1 VVLTEPIDEDTITQH
16 TLTHALSLITQ
27 KYSTP
32 TTPQGLTLA
41 LSAIVILMQRINSS
55 TTQLMPVVDELAQKL
70 GERIEKTMMDEMDKM
85 STMIKSSLADQTKSS
100 SPPESLDE
108 AVTALKQVA
117 SEMSKTMNE
126 ATTATTQINDT
137 ALNYKE
143 ALLHTTTTQ
152 TAIHK
157 HDRSRTEPL
166 AADAELMLGLDKKT
180 RQILLDTTKEG
191 DDSMNIYE
199 IREKAEAALAST
211 VPPPPQNSEV
221 QEVIKLRN
229 GSIIL
234 QFTTK
239 ETAEWLRIPAN
250 EVAFTRR
257 FDPDTTIRDRMHPIM
272 VPRIPLTLDPSNP
285 THLREIEEVN
295 RLAPNTIKKARW
307 IKPEYRH
314 APGQSCTHA
323 IFTLSSAPD
332 ANRILKDG
340 LYICNTRTFP
350 KKLKYEPKQCMKC
363 RKWGHFAAEYRAQ
376 GDTCSM
382 CRGQHKTNACSV
394 TGKRYCVSCRADTH
408 ASWDRNCPEFLRKC
422 DEYST
427 FHPEN
432 NLVYFPTDEDWT
444 TTTRPT
450 RIPFEDKFLAHYTVG
465 SLPPPNRKEHQLPT
479 RAIGKKGKR
488 ANTHDNSQVALE
500 NFFSTEANTQAG
512 PSDIPPARVDDDDEE
527 YDTQITGIQNTLSED
542 FLKHIKE

>member
-1 VVLTEPIDEDTITQH
+1 MSSKGALNTGVAARTPPANLRATRSNTKVTTQQTNVTSQIATLEKKKAKAKEMETEARKSLVNEKYLSDEDTITQH

-55 TTQLMPVVDELAQKL
+55 TTQLTPVVDELAQKL

-85 STMIKSSLADQTKSS
+85 STMIKSSLADQTKSL

-108 AVTALKQVA
+108 AVTALKQVV

-126 ATTATTQINDT
+126 ATTVTTQINNT

-199 IREKAEAALAST
+199 IREKAEAALTST

-250 EVAFTRR
+250 KVAFTRR
-257 FDPDTTIRDRMHPIM
+257 FDPDTTIRDRVHPIM

-295 RLAPNTIKKARW
+295 RLAPNNDQK
-307 IKPEYRH
+307 
-314 APGQSCTHA
+314 
-323 IFTLSSAPD
+323 
-332 ANRILKDG
+332 
-340 LYICNTRTFP
+340 
-350 KKLKYEPKQCMKC
+350 
-363 RKWGHFAAEYRAQ
+363 
-376 GDTCSM
+376 
-382 CRGQHKTNACSV
+382 
-394 TGKRYCVSCRADTH
+394 
-408 ASWDRNCPEFLRKC
+408 
-422 DEYST
+422 
-427 FHPEN
+427 
-432 NLVYFPTDEDWT
+432 
-444 TTTRPT
+444 
-450 RIPFEDKFLAHYTVG
+450 
-465 SLPPPNRKEHQLPT
+465 
-479 RAIGKKGKR
+479 
-488 ANTHDNSQVALE
+488 SQM
-500 NFFSTEANTQAG
+500 
-512 PSDIPPARVDDDDEE
+512 D
-527 YDTQITGIQNTLSED
+527 
-542 FLKHIKE
+542 